1 MRSAHIINTLTR
13 ERENVRVLPWTRGRG
28 RGNSCNENPFSR
40 SICFNPSPCVTEK
53 YLDATKRV
61 VFVFREISFAFTRQR
76 FLALSLC
83 GNTQRGER
91 ILETFHLSK
100 GVLRD
105 RFALLINSRRIGM
118 KITKPIGLVNA
129 FRVSQWEYHGFN
141 HAQRKRILERKE
153 KREWAQRVEFFAA
166 CTLWLCV
173 TKLRFTTTRKLRQR
187 LNTSRCD

>member
-1 MRSAHIINTLTR
+1 MLITAVRSAHIINTLTR

-53 YLDATKRV
+53 YLDATKRGFRLSRDKLRFHSLTVPRPFV
-61 VFVFREISFAFTRQR
+61 VRQYATRR
-76 FLALSLC
+76 K
-83 GNTQRGER
+83 

-166 CTLWLCV
+166 CSLWLCV
-173 TKLRFTTTRKLRQR
+173 TKLRFTKITP
-187 LNTSRCD
+187 TS